1 MAIEIL
7 DHGAC
12 IAAGD
17 LATSGEGS
25 PSGVNAR
32 GIVSW
37 ADDGSGAVLLNL
49 ETPVG
54 EDELIAIAQS
64 SVAPMITQ
72 VDWVTD
78 SQVRVTTRTDAGA
91 ASPGTA
97 WFMFFRVPRTAVEA

>member
-17 LATSGEGS
+17 LATPGEGS
-25 PSGVNAR
+25 PSAVNAR

-37 ADDGSGAVLLNL
+37 SEGGTGVVLLDL

-54 EDELIAIAQS
+54 DGEL
-64 SVAPMITQ
+64 VALVQAAGAAMITQ
-72 VDWVTD
+72 VDHVSD
-78 SQVRVTTRTDAGA
+78 SIVQVTTRTDAGA
-91 ASPGTA
+91 ASPGEA
-97 WFMFFRVPRTAVEA
+97 WFMLFRVPRTAVEA